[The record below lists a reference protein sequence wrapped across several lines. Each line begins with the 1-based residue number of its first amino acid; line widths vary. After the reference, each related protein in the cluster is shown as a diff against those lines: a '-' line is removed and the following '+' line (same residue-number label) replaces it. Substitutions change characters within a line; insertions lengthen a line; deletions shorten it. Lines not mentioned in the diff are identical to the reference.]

1 MSLNPFKKPACVG
14 VDIGHKYIK
23 IVAIDRSGPV
33 WKIQRTL
40 QIPTPSESMKDGVVT
55 DPEVVGIAIK
65 TALREHRITASQ
77 AVVGV
82 SGASVIVRTLTVAK
96 MTPAMLR
103 KSIKYEAGRYVPS
116 SIEDSYIEF
125 EILGETP
132 EGEME
137 VLIVAAPREV
147 VESKVKA
154 VEAADLEVDVVD
166 VEAFAMFRSLVESDE
181 SSILHQMTVALV
193 DIGSTSTTVSVVAQ
207 GAFVMTRTIVLAGQ
221 VLTDALK
228 NYFQL
233 TDEQAETGKSQLNL
247 TPLATEAIIEN
258 QPLRVIQP
266 HIDDLSRE
274 IRRSLGYFQSQQN
287 ETQKANPVTHVV
299 LTGGGAKL
307 PGLGTYLGSKLGVEV
322 LTAGVFDNPKF
333 INSSTEELGAGLEWS
348 VATGLAMRSFAKAA

>member
-1 MSLNPFKKPACVG
+1 MSLNPFKKPSYVG

-23 IVAIDRSGPV
+23 LVQLERNGAI
-33 WKIQRTL
+33 WKVTRTVKV
-40 QIPTPSESMKDGVVT
+40 PTPSDTMKDGIVT
-55 DPEVVGIAIK
+55 DIDVMAIAIRA
-65 TALREHRITASQ
+65 ALREHKISATS

-82 SGASVIVRTLTVAK
+82 SGASVIVRTLTVSK

-116 SIEDSYIEF
+116 SIDDSYIEF
-125 EILGETP
+125 EILRDVGE
-132 EGEME
+132 EQME

-154 VEAADLEVDVVD
+154 VEKADLDVDIVD
-166 VEAFAMFRSLVESDE
+166 VEAFAMYRSLIESDE

-193 DIGSTSTTVSVVAQ
+193 DIGATATTVSVVSE

-228 NYFQL
+228 TYFQL
-233 TDEQAETGKSQLNL
+233 TDEQAETGKSQLDF
-247 TPLATEAIIEN
+247 TPLVTEAVIEN

-266 HIDDLSRE
+266 HVDDLSRE
-274 IRRSLGYFQSQQN
+274 IRRSLGYFQSQQTESTKN
-287 ETQKANPVTHVV
+287 NPVTHVV

-307 PGLGTYLGSKLGVEV
+307 KGLGTYLGNKLGVEV
-322 LTAGVFDNPKF
+322 ITSGVFENPRF
-333 INSSTEELGAGLEWS
+333 LNSSDEELGAGMEWS
-348 VATGLAMRSFAKAA
+348 VAAGLAMRAFAKAA